1 MSISTVLCQGLQMS
15 HHLNLNQDEI
25 EQRKQN
31 TILNKAEQTHQWMKD
46 TQTSS
51 DPGQLFHKLEHVHKP
66 EEHPL

>member
-1 MSISTVLCQGLQMS
+1 MS

-31 TILNKAEQTHQWMKD
+31 TILNKAEQTHLWMRD
-46 TQTSS
+46 TQASS
-51 DPGQLFHKLEHVHKP
+51 NPGHLFHKLKDVHKH